1 MNITI
6 DTNFLISA
14 MQWDNSVAF
23 KLLRRF
29 LETNIKIFT
38 TKKILD
44 EFSEVLQRDF
54 KYNKEETTNIL
65 EEVLAFVNLIEA
77 KEKIKIVKEDPD
89 DDKIIECAVASNSNY
104 IITYDKHLL
113 KIKEYKS
120 IKIITPEEMLKLKI
134 KQSLFY
140 KMIYLLTKWF
150 KNWRS

>member
-1 MNITI
+1 MNITV

-14 MQWDNSVAF
+14 TQWDNSVAF
-23 KLLRRF
+23 KLLKRL
-29 LETNIKIFT
+29 LEANIKIFT
-38 TKKILD
+38 TKDILD

-65 EEVLAFVNLIEA
+65 EEILVFVNIIEA
-77 KEKIKIVKEDPD
+77 QEKIKIVKDDPD
-89 DDKIIECAVASNSNY
+89 DDKIIECALASNSDY
-104 IITYDKHLL
+104 LITYDRHLL

-140 KMIYLLTKWF
+140 KIINLLTNWF
-150 KNWRS
+150 KN